1 MKKLLSLLLAVMLLC
16 SLTVTA
22 FADST
27 IDLTRTGS
35 VELWKY
41 DLTSAQADG
50 VWDSSYVSTGVRDEN
65 GVEAIL
71 GDPTRVTPLSA
82 GGDAYGYAI
91 KGVVFTYLKVANLK
105 SFTVTENNAERTEL
119 LYGIV
124 NNTANTTFLSA
135 IGVSASDRY
144 APADETNSG
153 VTTYYFRSDTLI
165 TGLQNALTANATTVK
180 NALETYIT
188 GNGGTAMAATDSY
201 GHSKAEDL
209 PLGLYLIVETGVP
222 EMVTSTTAP
231 FLVSI
236 PMTSNTASGSSWIY
250 DVALYP
256 KNLTGLPTL
265 GKTVR
270 EAKNSTGKNNG
281 SAAITDGYAD
291 SATASAGDTVE
302 YQIIS
307 ALPSITSAASYLS
320 QYSFVDTLPAG
331 LTYARNDVVIEFYRE
346 AACTNKIAAW
356 NADSEK
362 FTVAYTSGSNGASVM
377 TIAMSAAGLNEINTS
392 STVYTAESA
401 VNSGYSDCTM
411 RITYAA
417 TLDSDNSLVLGDT
430 GNPNEVTLT
439 WKRSN
444 ASYYDTLTDDA
455 AVYSF
460 GLDVTKSFSDGRGD
474 ATKVEFLIQNSTD
487 NYYLTGSLNTTE
499 NVWYVTGKTADAA
512 NATHFTPNASGKLT
526 VKGLEDDGYTLTEV
540 KTDADYT
547 LLKSPVSV
555 VITKSG
561 ATVSAAVDGNAVNMS
576 SVGTSAH
583 ALVPFT
589 IINTR
594 GFDLPQTGGTGN
606 WLFPVIGL
614 TILTFCVIGLALIT
628 RKKSSA
634 END

>member
-1 MKKLLSLLLAVMLLC
+1 MKKLLSLILAVMLLC
-16 SLTVTA
+16 SLTIPA
-22 FADST
+22 FADTT
-27 IDLTRTGS
+27 IDTTQTGS
-35 VELWKY
+35 VNLWKY

-50 VWDSSYVSTGVRDEN
+50 VWDNSYVSTGVRDQN
-65 GVEAIL
+65 GVEAVL
-71 GDPTRVTPLSA
+71 GGS
-82 GGDAYGYAI
+82 GGSNGYAI
-91 KGVVFTYLKVANLK
+91 EGVVYSYLKVAELK
-105 SFTVTENNAERTEL
+105 AVTLTDNNVEHSEL

-124 NNTANTTFLSA
+124 NNAANTAFLNA
-135 IGVSASDRY
+135 IGVSANDRY
-144 APADETNSG
+144 APADETDNG
-153 VTTYYFRSDTLI
+153 VTTCFFRSDTLI
-165 TGLQNALTANATTVK
+165 TGLQTALTSNATTVK
-180 NALETYIT
+180 NALETYVAS
-188 GNGGTAMAATDSY
+188 NGGTAMTATDAN
-201 GHSKAEDL
+201 GHSAASDL
-209 PLGLYLIVETGVP
+209 PLGLYLFVETSVP

-231 FLVSI
+231 FLISI
-236 PMTSNTASGSSWIY
+236 PMTSTTANGSSWIY
-250 DVALYP
+250 DIAVYP

-265 GKTVR
+265 DKTVR
-270 EAKNSTGKNNG
+270 EAKTSTGKNNG
-281 SAAITDGYAD
+281 TAGIADGYAD

-307 ALPSITSAASYLS
+307 TLPSITSAASYLS

-331 LTYARNDVVIEFYRE
+331 LTYTKNDVVLEFFSE
-346 AACTNKIAAW
+346 AACTNKIATW
-356 NADSEK
+356 NAASEK
-362 FTVAYTSGSNGASVM
+362 FMVGYTSGANGESIMSIVM
-377 TIAMSAAGLNEINTS
+377 TAAGLTEINTS
-392 STVYTAESA
+392 SAVYTEASA
-401 VNSGYSDCTM
+401 VNSGYSDCTL

-417 TLDSDNSLVLGDT
+417 TLDSDSSLVLGDT

-444 ASYYDTLTDDA
+444 ASYYDTLSDDA
-455 AVYSF
+455 TVYSF
-460 GLDVTKSFSDGRGD
+460 GLDVSKTFSDGRGNP
-474 ATKVEFLIQNSTD
+474 ANVEFLIQNSSD
-487 NYYLTGSLNTTE
+487 SYYLTGSLNTTE

-540 KTDADYT
+540 KTDAAYT
-547 LLKSPVSV
+547 LLKSPVQV

-561 ATVSAAVDGNAVNMS
+561 ATVSATVDGNAVNMS

-606 WLFPVIGL
+606 WLFPVVGL
-614 TILTFCVIGLALIT
+614 TMLAFCVIGLALIT

>member
-35 VELWKY
+35 IELWKY

-71 GDPTRVTPLSA
+71 GDPTRVTPLGA
-82 GGDAYGYAI
+82 GGESYGYAI
-91 KGVVFTYLKVANLK
+91 KGVVFTYLKVADIK
-105 SFTVTENNAERTEL
+105 SVVVSENNIERAEL

-124 NNTANTTFLSA
+124 NNAANTAFLTA
-135 IGVSASDRY
+135 M
-144 APADETNSG
+144 
-153 VTTYYFRSDTLI
+153 TTYYYRSDVLI
-165 TGLQNALTANATTVK
+165 AGLQNALSTNATTVK
-180 NALETYIT
+180 NALESYVTN
-188 GNGGTAMAATDSY
+188 NGGTAMTATDAY
-201 GHSKAEDL
+201 GHSAAEDL
-209 PLGLYLIVETGVP
+209 PLGLYLFVETSVP

-236 PMTSNTASGSSWIY
+236 PMTSTGASGSEWIY

-265 GKTVR
+265 DKTVR
-270 EAKNSTGKNNG
+270 EAKASGGKNNG

-302 YQIIS
+302 YQILS
-307 ALPSITSAASYLS
+307 TLPSITSSASYLS

-346 AACTNKIAAW
+346 AACTNKIASW

-362 FTVAYTSGSNGASVM
+362 FTVAYTSGANGASVM
-377 TIAMSAAGLNEINTS
+377 TIAMTAAGLNEINTS
-392 STVYTAESA
+392 SAVYTAESA

-430 GNPNEVTLT
+430 SNPNEVTLT

-455 AVYSF
+455 IVFSF

-474 ATKVEFLIQNSTD
+474 ATKVEFLLQNSTD
-487 NYYLTGSLNTTE
+487 SRYLVGSLNTSE
-499 NVWYVTGKTADAA
+499 GVWYVTGSTADAA
-512 NATHFTPNASGKLT
+512 NATHFKPTAAGKLT
-526 VKGLEDDGYTLTEV
+526 VKGLEDDAYTLMEV
-540 KTDADYT
+540 KTDSAYT
-547 LLKSPVSV
+547 LLKSPVQV
-555 VITKSG
+555 VISKSG
-561 ATVSAAVDGNAVNMS
+561 STVTATVDGNAVTMS
-576 SVGTSAH
+576 AVGTSGH
-583 ALVPFT
+583 ALAPFSV
-589 IINTR
+589 INTR

-606 WLFPVIGL
+606 WLYPTVGL
-614 TILTFCVIGLALIT
+614 SMLAVCLAGIALLL
-628 RKKSSA
+628 RKKPAA
-634 END
+634 E